1 MEQWIEFAGNHP
13 MLSGGFVLVLGM
25 LIWSEISRRT
35 RGFRE
40 IPPAEAVPM
49 INRGDTIVV
58 DISPPAEFNAGHII
72 GATNYAPS
80 RFSKPDPELEK
91 LKGASVLVVCKNGQT
106 ALSAAASLV
115 KLGASDVAVLKG
127 GMSQWKS
134 DNFPITK
141 K

>member
-25 LIWSEISRRT
+25 LIWSEVSRRT

-40 IPPAEAVPM
+40 VVPAEAVPM
-49 INRGDTIVV
+49 INKGDTVVV

-72 GATNYAPS
+72 GAKNFTPS
-80 RFSKPDPELEK
+80 RFSKPDKDLEK

-115 KLGASDVAVLKG
+115 KLGAADVAVLKG
-127 GMSQWKS
+127 GMTQWKS
-134 DNFPITK
+134 DNFPITRK
-141 K
+141 